1 MCILHTHVMKIH
13 ILPDHFACFA
23 YAFRVVAQARTS
35 FPTWAGGCHGVAEIC
50 MPWIVVWKLVG
61 PLLVFRCLFMR
72 RKLRPPSARC
82 MCYWCPPFPK
92 ESGFAGVNEKWMRCM
107 VQWILSVV
115 SFVICS
121 VETPDVF
128 PSLKT
133 VKTDSCTRRDTSWW
147 TMSASIPRP
156 GWQQHTL
163 SSFSASVAE

>member
-92 ESGFAGVNEKWMRCM
+92 ESGFAGVNEKWMKCM

-115 SFVICS
+115 SFVLLRHQMCS
-121 VETPDVF
+121 LLWKLWKLILAQGGTHHGELCRQAFPGPD
-128 PSLKT
+128 
-133 VKTDSCTRRDTSWW
+133 DNN
-147 TMSASIPRP
+147 
-156 GWQQHTL
+156 TL
-163 SSFSASVAE
+163 WVPFLQA